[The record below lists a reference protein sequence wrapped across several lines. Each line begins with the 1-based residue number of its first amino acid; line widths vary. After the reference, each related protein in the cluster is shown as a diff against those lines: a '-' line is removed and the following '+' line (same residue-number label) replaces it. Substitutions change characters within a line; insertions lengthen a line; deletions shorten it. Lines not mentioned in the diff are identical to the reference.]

1 MELVLKNPT
10 FSNKELYDHF
20 HSIESIQSG
29 DYFVRIV
36 KGYTYYVSRKIEKYY
51 SFLFKKRLLYQE
63 LIQKDKAFLREID
76 SILNALY
83 IVELSTNKPSFDSKE
98 VRKKIAEIL
107 DEPNGGL
114 VYETFRQLSELHTT
128 SPIAD
133 EFVATPPSTS
143 SSPNPPR

>member
-1 MELVLKNPT
+1 
-10 FSNKELYDHF
+10 
-20 HSIESIQSG
+20 
-29 DYFVRIV
+29 
-36 KGYTYYVSRKIEKYY
+36 
-51 SFLFKKRLLYQE
+51 

-133 EFVATPPSTS
+133 EFVASAS